1 MRKLMI
7 VAFTIWSGSTFA
19 GGFLNGNDLID
30 ICSTSEALRRIECSS
45 YMMGVVDTLVA
56 LRMICQPDHVTAEQ
70 NTDIVIKYLREH
82 PEIRHYTG
90 AMVQALLNAF
100 PCSR

>member
-30 ICSTSEALRRIECSS
+30 ICSSSEALRRIECSA
-45 YMMGVVDTLVA
+45 YMMGAVDTLKT
-56 LRMICQPDHVTAEQ
+56 LKMICQPDHIIAGVVNLKTAK
-70 NTDIVIKYLREH
+70 TLGITI
-82 PEIRHYTG
+82 PP
-90 AMVQALLNAF
+90 ALLVRADEVIE
-100 PCSR
+100 